1 MYWFDF
7 TCLCGG
13 VKPESKELILSLPI
27 DGLTFGFLRMVRLF
41 ALYTVFVLTLL
52 FVVYVIGNENRLE
65 YGIVEVFL
73 ISGAVFLSQD

>member
-1 MYWFDF
+1 MEV
-7 TCLCGG
+7 

-52 FVVYVIGNENRLE
+52 FVVYVIGNE
-65 YGIVEVFL
+65 I
-73 ISGAVFLSQD
+73 D